1 MFRRYLIVVALCLV
15 ASGPAISA
23 PNLTPDATD
32 LLQRGDF
39 QHLEQYFSGIQGQ
52 FRSGQA
58 SAEELR
64 NAFRAFYPTDR
75 SLAPKY
81 DAWVKTYPNSYA
93 ARVARAIYYKKIG
106 YEERGGNYL
115 SETGETQ
122 IGKMDQAMQ
131 KAIGDFGA
139 SIKMDPKPFLSYFN
153 MIDITSSYA
162 GIAYTRQMYDHAINL
177 APMFVDVRRKYMLA
191 LEDKWGGS
199 LEQMQEFFNECKQQ
213 ALPESQL
220 NTLKSMVY
228 EDAALKLEQSG
239 NLAAAESAY
248 RKAIE
253 LGGTECDTCLAFSL
267 SKILV
272 QENKVAEAI
281 PFLDRYVKD
290 HPLDMPTLEW
300 RASLDLKV
308 GNVPEAVADLTKAAD
323 AGDSAAQNQL
333 GVLYMTGVPGFIRPD
348 AAKGVE
354 LLRQSAAQGNVQAR
368 YNLPGAENVLAS
380 QSSAKQN

>member
-1 MFRRYLIVVALCLV
+1 MLRRYLFIVAFLLAAL
-15 ASGPAISA
+15 GPSISA
-23 PNLTPDATD
+23 PNPTPDAND
-32 LLQRGDF
+32 LLQKGDF

-52 FRSGQA
+52 FRSGQT

-81 DAWVKTYPNSYA
+81 DAWIKAYPNSYA

-122 IGKMDQAMQ
+122 IAKMDQAMQ
-131 KAIGDFGA
+131 RAIGDFGA

-162 GIAYTRQMYDHAINL
+162 GIAYTRQMYDHAISL

-199 LEQMQEFFNECKQQ
+199 LEQMQEFLSECKQQ
-213 ALPESQL
+213 RLPKSQL
-220 NTLKSMVY
+220 NALESMVY
-228 EDAALKLEQSG
+228 EDAALELEQSG
-239 NLAAAESAY
+239 NHAGAESAY

-253 LGGTECDTCLAFSL
+253 LGGAECDTCLAFLL

-272 QENKVAEAI
+272 QENKIAEAI

-290 HPLDMPTLEW
+290 HPSDMPTLGW
-300 RASLDLKV
+300 RASLDLKI
-308 GNVPEAVADLTKAAD
+308 GKVPEAVADLTKAAD
-323 AGDSAAQNQL
+323 AGDAAAQNQL
-333 GVLYMTGVPGFIRPD
+333 GVLYMMGAPGFIKPD
-348 AAKGVE
+348 AAKGVTW
-354 LLRQSAAQGNVQAR
+354 LRQAAAQGDVQAR
-368 YNLPGAENVLAS
+368 HNLPGAENVLAT
-380 QSSAKQN
+380 QSAAK